1 MRVLRYIGGGLC
13 AALLLWIALSWADIV
28 ADNNYPNPQHCD
40 VLIFYPVICTKIA
53 GYFCALSHIDFSP
66 GRQRAPRP
74 EFLFVRQFQQLYG
87 QKFVQ
92 SAENFSP
99 EIA

>member
-1 MRVLRYIGGGLC
+1 MYRGT
-13 AALLLWIALSWADIV
+13 
-28 ADNNYPNPQHCD
+28 
-40 VLIFYPVICTKIA
+40 F
-53 GYFCALSHIDFSP
+53 IDAR
-66 GRQRAPRP
+66 GRKRAPRP
-74 EFLFVRQFQQLYG
+74 EFLFIRQFQQLYG